1 MSVSDLSGCVMGS
14 GVAVMFIVCVINYS
28 LILKLVQDIG
38 AYVPE
43 NVHAYFM
50 RDILFLTLSPVA
62 T

>member
-1 MSVSDLSGCVMGS
+1 MGS